1 MKVKFEFTLTEK
13 SSAATM
19 VQDILHEFALSC
31 EVEDGK
37 LKVPSFES
45 RMRVARD
52 CIQEALKALKVESN
66 I

>member
-19 VQDILHEFALSC
+19 VQDILHEFVLAC

-37 LKVPSFES
+37 LKVPSFEA

-52 CIQEALKALKVESN
+52 CIAQVLDSLHIES
-66 I
+66 

>member
-52 CIQEALKALKVESN
+52 CIDQVLDSLHIES
-66 I
+66 